1 MSDCRGL
8 RRVVVVGRWKPAGF
22 SLVEA
27 LVALTLLAVAGAVML
42 QATDAT
48 VATVD
53 YQYETVVAQGL
64 ARQLMEEI
72 CSRRFHEL
80 GTDPYSVAPGPSN
93 WESEG
98 EGRSRFDDV
107 DDYANYKTRPVLD
120 LWGQPLGSE
129 DGQGGLRAAAYRAPR
144 TYLDRWRV
152 RVRIG
157 YTDALGKTPDWS
169 GSQQGPYRVIRITI
183 HRVEED
189 GRRIRLARLERV
201 VAYTEMEQW

>member
-1 MSDCRGL
+1 MLDRRRL
-8 RRVVVVGRWKPAGF
+8 QRVVAVRRRRTVGF
-22 SLVEA
+22 SLIEA

-48 VATVD
+48 LVTVD
-53 YQYETVVAQGL
+53 YQYETMVAQGV

-80 GTDPYSVAPGPSN
+80 GTDPYRVAPGPSN
-93 WESEG
+93 WESAG
-98 EGRSRFDDV
+98 DGRSRFDDV

-129 DGQGGLRAAAYRAPR
+129 DGEGGLRAAAYRAPR

-157 YTDALGKTPDWS
+157 YTDAIEKAPDWS
-169 GSQQGPYRVIRITI
+169 GSQPGPYRVIRITI
-183 HRVEED
+183 HRVEDD
-189 GRRIRLARLERV
+189 GRRIRLARLQRV

>member
-1 MSDCRGL
+1 MLDRRGL
-8 RRVVVVGRWKPAGF
+8 QRVVAMRRRRRVGF
-22 SLVEA
+22 SLIEA

-48 VATVD
+48 LVTVD
-53 YQYETVVAQGL
+53 YQYETMAAQGV

-80 GTDPYSVAPGPSN
+80 GTDPYGVAPGPTN
-93 WESEG
+93 WESAG
-98 EGRSRFDDV
+98 DGRSRFDDV

-129 DGQGGLRAAAYRAPR
+129 DGEGGLRAAAYRAPR

-157 YTDALGKTPDWS
+157 YTDSPEKTPDWS
-169 GSQQGPYRVIRITI
+169 GSQAGPYRVIRITI
-183 HRVEED
+183 HRIQDD
-189 GRRIRLARLERV
+189 GSRFRLARLQRV
-201 VAYTEMEQW
+201 ITYTEMEQW